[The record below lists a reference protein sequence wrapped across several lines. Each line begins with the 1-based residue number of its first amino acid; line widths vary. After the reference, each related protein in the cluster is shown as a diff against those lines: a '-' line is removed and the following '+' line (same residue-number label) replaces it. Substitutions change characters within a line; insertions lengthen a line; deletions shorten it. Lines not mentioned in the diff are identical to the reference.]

1 MLLEKIK
8 SVLKEDD
15 VHTNLIIL
23 ILFSIRI
30 LILRL
35 RRETLNGVFKSM
47 WPFILF
53 LLEKLIKPNK
63 WADKSPGNEVLLAAF
78 KLLEIISCLDIDEFN
93 LHKWAF
99 VFEYFGVS
107 LTSDAGPRKGVGIGP
122 NGGGPFS
129 PFQLNPMLLSKT
141 PRTTVVNYTDDR
153 FRDVRVCHKRKIL
166 ITENKMETGQLEFKV
181 MEFLTYIVMLSS
193 SNLELEKEELE
204 SLIQG
209 DFIEF
214 GNFINL

>member
-1 MLLEKIK
+1 MLEKIK

-99 VFEYFGVS
+99 VFEHYGVS
-107 LTSDAGPRKGVGIGP
+107 LNSDAGPRKGVGIGP
-122 NGGGPFS
+122 GGSGPFS

-141 PRTTVVNYTDDR
+141 PRNTEVNYSDDR
-153 FRDVRVCHKRKIL
+153 FKEVRVQTKRKLL
-166 ITENKMETGQLEFKV
+166 ITQNKMDAVQLEFKV

>member
-1 MLLEKIK
+1 
-8 SVLKEDD
+8 
-15 VHTNLIIL
+15 
-23 ILFSIRI
+23 
-30 LILRL
+30 
-35 RRETLNGVFKSM
+35 M

-53 LLEKLIKPNK
+53 LLEKLIKTKK
-63 WADKSPGNEVLLAAF
+63 WQQKSTQNEVTLAAF

-99 VFEYFGVS
+99 VFEYYGVS
-107 LTSDAGPRKGVGIGP
+107 LKNSNMIDQCLAS
-122 NGGGPFS
+122 S
-129 PFQLNPMLLSKT
+129 PFQLNPMLFAMVPKST
-141 PRTTVVNYTDDR
+141 IVNYMDDSYK
-153 FRDVRVCHKRKIL
+153 DVKIRNKRKIL
-166 ITENKMETGQLEFKV
+166 ITENRMENSFLELKV

>member
-1 MLLEKIK
+1 MLEKIK
-8 SVLKEDD
+8 SVLKEED

-35 RRETLNGVFKSM
+35 RKETLNGIFKSM

-63 WADKSPGNEVLLAAF
+63 WQQKSTSNEVTLAAF

-99 VFEYFGVS
+99 VFEYYGVTLKDGKS
-107 LTSDAGPRKGVGIGP
+107 VESKGPQ
-122 NGGGPFS
+122 S
-129 PFQLNPMLLSKT
+129 PFQLNPMLFSKVPSST
-141 PRTTVVNYTDDR
+141 IVS
-153 FRDVRVCHKRKIL
+153 FMGESFKDVKYRNKRRIL
-166 ITENKMETGQLEFKV
+166 ITENKMDTTFLELKV

-193 SNLELEKEELE
+193 SNMELEKEELE

>member
-1 MLLEKIK
+1 M
-8 SVLKEDD
+8 VLKEDD

-63 WADKSPGNEVLLAAF
+63 WQQKSQGNEVLLAAF

-99 VFEYFGVS
+99 VFEHFGVS
-107 LTSDAGPRKGVGIGP
+107 LTNGGQKAGRGIGP
-122 NGGGPFS
+122 AGSGPFS
-129 PFQLNPMLLSKT
+129 PFQLNPMLLSKA
-141 PRTTVVNYTDDR
+141 PKTTVVNYMDDS
-153 FRDVRVCHKRKIL
+153 FKDARVFHKRKIL
-166 ITENKMETGQLEFKV
+166 ITENKMDTAMLELKV